1 MDASSFFRP
10 LKPYLDAFVECH
22 GVRRLALF
30 EQGLTPSAEIWGPIR
45 VFTGYAKISEKID
58 GFHQNWPDCRLV
70 VTSGI
75 VCFNNAGHFAM
86 AIVSPGGSIL
96 ASGHSVAELA
106 ADGRIDRV
114 LAFWGPQPAIPD
126 DWPARLSLSI
136 MRGRTRDSSIS
147 TSDQRAKSERGAR
160 KFDPGSANALPL
172 NSGCLTDLHF
182 RLNRWQTKEDYMLKH
197 LTCAVVLALAISG
210 CTHLPASVTAEV
222 KVASGIDGV
231 PGVDTI
237 ENAAPGLVEFGN
249 APLLAQAQRPSGEG
263 YLCSAKSFAI
273 TQPVRVYRLIDTAQ
287 PCSKLGGI

>member
-1 MDASSFFRP
+1 
-10 LKPYLDAFVECH
+10 
-22 GVRRLALF
+22 
-30 EQGLTPSAEIWGPIR
+30 
-45 VFTGYAKISEKID
+45 
-58 GFHQNWPDCRLV
+58 
-70 VTSGI
+70 
-75 VCFNNAGHFAM
+75 
-86 AIVSPGGSIL
+86 
-96 ASGHSVAELA
+96 
-106 ADGRIDRV
+106 
-114 LAFWGPQPAIPD
+114 
-126 DWPARLSLSI
+126 
-136 MRGRTRDSSIS
+136 
-147 TSDQRAKSERGAR
+147 
-160 KFDPGSANALPL
+160 
-172 NSGCLTDLHF
+172 
-182 RLNRWQTKEDYMLKH
+182 MLKH